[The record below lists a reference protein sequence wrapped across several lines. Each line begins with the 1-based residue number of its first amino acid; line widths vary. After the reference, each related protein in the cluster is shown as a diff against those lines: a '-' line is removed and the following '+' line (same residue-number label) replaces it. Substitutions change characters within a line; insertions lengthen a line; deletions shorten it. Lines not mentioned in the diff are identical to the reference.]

1 MKAILKLEA
10 IGDDMHATFDLFRGI
25 ANDAMPR
32 LGDVTF
38 GAAPGR
44 PWVAEILGPG
54 PAYTHARR
62 FVRAKKDY
70 SKANSKGSRGVY
82 LWYVLESG
90 HVYEV
95 NERKTWSTTERYF
108 VRVADDGGIV
118 RVPAEEVATWYPR

>member
-10 IGDDMHATFDLFRGI
+10 IGDDACAISDLFRNMADEAVPG
-25 ANDAMPR
+25 
-32 LGDVTF
+32 LGTATF
-38 GAAPGR
+38 GHMPR
-44 PWVAEILGPG
+44 PWVADILGPD
-54 PAYTHARR
+54 PTYTYRRR